1 MTSRLPWG
9 PFAFQPAAKDKEQEG
24 SSMGSFNG
32 PSLAVA
38 HMASVHFI
46 GCTKERGASHMA
58 IPICKGG
65 WDKQSSPERT
75 GAHGKEAASIS
86 AFIRKQCPLAKL
98 AFTK

>member
-1 MTSRLPWG
+1 
-9 PFAFQPAAKDKEQEG
+9 
-24 SSMGSFNG
+24 
-32 PSLAVA
+32 
-38 HMASVHFI
+38 
-46 GCTKERGASHMA
+46 MA